1 MLRLGSTRAELSL
14 CRRQTSLQI
23 SSADW
28 ESQSSVRSQRATLA
42 PGSLIDRFGAWAYAR
57 LVTELSPALLEAA
70 RFPEFDLPVPPDDYP
85 FKVRKG
91 DGYWVGFT
99 PGASY
104 ALVSVRCLSE
114 ASLEGRVAEVR
125 ALLAAEGFARAA
137 WAVNEA
143 AEPSGLAVRLKD
155 FGLVP
160 WEREAE
166 GFGPRFRS
174 MVLAVEPAPAPE
186 GVVARQVE
194 TFAEFVAARRVAYDA
209 FEMSDHDRQLFERK
223 NAEDWQW
230 HERLPDSK
238 TFAAFVDGEAV
249 GNASAIFGANAAFM
263 VGGSVREDARG
274 RGAYRALVRAR
285 WDAAVERGTPALTV
299 MAGSMSAPILDRLG
313 FAAVGEGDGLEDRF
327 T

>member
-1 MLRLGSTRAELSL
+1 M
-14 CRRQTSLQI
+14 
-23 SSADW
+23 
-28 ESQSSVRSQRATLA
+28 
-42 PGSLIDRFGAWAYAR
+42 
-57 LVTELSPALLEAA
+57 
-70 RFPEFDLPVPPDDYP
+70 
-85 FKVRKG
+85 
-91 DGYWVGFT
+91 
-99 PGASY
+99 
-104 ALVSVRCLSE
+104 
-114 ASLEGRVAEVR
+114 R

-143 AEPSGLAVRLKD
+143 AKASGLAVRLKD

-209 FEMSDHDRQLFERK
+209 FEMSEHDRQLFERK
-223 NAEDWQW
+223 SAEDWQW

-249 GNASAIFGANAAFM
+249 GNASAIFGANAAFL

-274 RGAYRALVRAR
+274 RGAARALVRAR
-285 WDAAVERGTPALTV
+285 LGVRGRTRHPGADRHGRVDVGTDPRSSRIRHGRRGRRPRGTASPDARL
-299 MAGSMSAPILDRLG
+299 APRNRLRDRTY
-313 FAAVGEGDGLEDRF
+313 A
-327 T
+327 